1 VERLWRTV
9 KYEDIYLKRYETVGE
24 LKAGLTAY
32 FRHYNEQRIHQALAY
47 QTPAQV
53 YHSGI
58 EKPFKSL
65 RLTSPTF
72 EQHCFRSRKPDHIDC
87 ENRL

>member
-9 KYEDIYLKRYETVGE
+9 KYEYIYLKRYETVGE

-58 EKPFKSL
+58 EKPSKVSGL
-65 RLTSPTF
+65 RLQLSNSFSTQTVTTTR
-72 EQHCFRSRKPDHIDC
+72 E
-87 ENRL
+87 